1 MSYYKIFAL
10 SVIALVIL
18 PVKAISQINQW
29 SVYSS
34 FSTINGIAVSDSKE
48 YIATSGGIFIVDSD
62 IIEERFTTV
71 DGLHRLDPMSI
82 TYDEL
87 HDRIYLGYTDGVID
101 VIEAQT
107 LEIETFTD
115 INRAEGFTSKQIHSF
130 NLVDGQLFVGTDFGI
145 IVIDSEELLVQTN
158 YLKIGSFERGIPV
171 YDIAING
178 DTLYAATSAG
188 IGVADLR
195 NNLLDPNS
203 WDNYVLVEEGNT
215 RVDKISSTASLTIA
229 ISDNKLYKFKNN
241 SWETITAQGIQ
252 TPIDLVSTATS
263 IVVSD
268 NNSISLINND
278 ETSVEI
284 YSNTDLNFRT
294 IELTGDKLYIGTLS
308 NGMLEVDLNDAS
320 SINYLPDGPYLNFFS
335 ELDFT
340 NGSLLATATDEF
352 PQSDPFNPI
361 RGYYIYKD
369 QRWQNYNRNT
379 HPVLEGFSY
388 STAFAAHNGNTYY
401 VIGSWGDGIVLHEK
415 ENDDIRVFDKSNS
428 DFSGIS
434 ANREFIVISGIDE
447 DSKGNI
453 WAVSYLSYKPLNV
466 YDTLDDTWYHF
477 ESLPINSDELY
488 FRLFIDS
495 NNHLWIPL
503 IDVGNNGQGLLI
515 TDPGTDISSADDD
528 TYRKLTTGENNG
540 NLPDDNVTAIAEDNE
555 GEVWIGTTRGIARF
569 IFPDFIVSSNN
580 PSEYRAQWLINSDT
594 SATSRFLLRD
604 VNVASIAVN
613 SANQK
618 WIGSRNQGVWL
629 VNEDGSAILKR
640 FTRENSP
647 LLSNNIQDITIDH
660 STGEVFFST
669 DIGLIS
675 YTDAAKEA
683 VNEMAKLKVYPN
695 PFVYDKHS
703 QITIE
708 NLSDQ
713 TKIRI
718 LGADGSVFTEFE
730 SRGGRTTWDGKS
742 SDGRMLSS
750 GVYFIIAIDDSNNE
764 KGIGKVVI
772 IR

>member
-18 PVKAISQINQW
+18 PLKAISQINQW

-34 FSTINGIAVSDSKE
+34 FSTINGIAVSDSKQ
-48 YIATSGGIFIVDSD
+48 YIATTGGVFIVESG

-82 TYDEL
+82 IYDEANN
-87 HDRIYLGYTDGVID
+87 RVYLGYADGVID
-101 VIEAQT
+101 VMEAESLSIES
-107 LEIETFTD
+107 FTD
-115 INRAEGFTSKQIHSF
+115 INRAEGFTSKQIHTF
-130 NLVDGQLFVGTDFGI
+130 KLVDGQLIVGTDFGI
-145 IVIDSEELLVQTN
+145 IIIDSEELLVQTN

-215 RVDKISSTASLTIA
+215 RVDKISSIETLTIA
-229 ISDNKLYKFKNN
+229 ISDNKLYKFISN
-241 SWETITAQGIQ
+241 SWETISVPGIQ
-252 TPIDLVSTATS
+252 NPLDLSTNASRITVNDKNSVSVLS
-263 IVVSD
+263 NDGSNEVIYF
-268 NNSISLINND
+268 NS
-278 ETSVEI
+278 
-284 YSNTDLNFRT
+284 DLNFRT
-294 IELTGDKLYIGTLS
+294 IELTGEKLYIGTLS
-308 NGMLEVDLNDAS
+308 NGMLEVDLSDAS
-320 SINYLPDGPYLNFFS
+320 TINYLPDGPYLNFLS

-340 NGSLLATATDEF
+340 NESLLATATDEF

-369 QRWQNYNRNT
+369 QRWENYNRNT
-379 HPVLEGFSY
+379 HPVLENFSF
-388 STAFAAHNGNTYY
+388 STAYAGHNGETYY
-401 VIGSWGDGIVLHEK
+401 AIGSWGEGIVLHEK
-415 ENDDIRVFDKSNS
+415 VNDEIRVFNTSNS
-428 DFSGIS
+428 GFSGIS
-434 ANREFIVISGIDE
+434 GSREYIVISGIDE

-453 WAVSYLSYKPLNV
+453 WAVSYLSDKPLNV
-466 YDTLDDTWYHF
+466 YDAIDNTWKHF

-488 FRLFIDS
+488 FRLFNDS
-495 NNHLWIPL
+495 KNNLWIPL

-515 TDPGTDISSADDD
+515 IDPGPNILSADDD
-528 TYRKLTTGENNG
+528 TYRKLTTSENNG
-540 NLPDDNVTAIAEDNE
+540 NLPDDNVTAIAEDKD

-647 LLSNNIQDITIDH
+647 LLSNNIQDISIDH

-669 DIGLIS
+669 DLGLIS
-675 YTDAAKEA
+675 YIDFAKEP
-683 VNEMAKLKVYPN
+683 ETKMAKLKVYPN

-703 QITIE
+703 HITID

-713 TKIRI
+713 AKIRV
-718 LGADGSVFTEFE
+718 LGTDGSVFTEFE
-730 SRGGRTTWDGKS
+730 SRGGRTIWDGKT

-750 GVYFIIAIDDSNNE
+750 GVYFIIAIDDSNNQ